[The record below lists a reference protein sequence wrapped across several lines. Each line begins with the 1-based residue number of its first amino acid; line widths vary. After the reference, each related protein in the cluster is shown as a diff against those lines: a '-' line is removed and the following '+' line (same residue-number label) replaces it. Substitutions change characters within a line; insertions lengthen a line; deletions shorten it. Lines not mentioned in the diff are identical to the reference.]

1 MVPTD
6 RRSSV
11 SYPDCWY
18 FLTTCATSRRFRL
31 ISTSLASRSPSLQ
44 RLKYSRSS
52 CALSGFGNVFKESRL
67 KLHYFILCGGRAA
80 GAFTSFPYFLRLR
93 PAHIP
98 ALFPVSGRCPSP
110 HRLSALSACK
120 GIKVIVSVPHTA
132 QNQSC
137 YFFLYGTVLLPEV
150 LPVSPPEPLQR
161 SHIPELR
168 LIPFLFCAC
177 WNIV

>member
-52 CALSGFGNVFKESRL
+52 
-67 KLHYFILCGGRAA
+67 RAA

-98 ALFPVSGRCPSP
+98 ALFPVSGLCPSP

-137 YFFLYGTVLLPEV
+137 YFFLYGTVLRPEV
-150 LPVSPPEPLQR
+150 LPVSPPEPLRR

>member
-1 MVPTD
+1 MP
-6 RRSSV
+6 
-11 SYPDCWY
+11 PAKPA
-18 FLTTCATSRRFRL
+18 ATSVQNIASSTPNIPTSTNFCVSATVCEAPKVRL
-31 ISTSLASRSPSLQ
+31 SNKVCEI
-44 RLKYSRSS
+44 
-52 CALSGFGNVFKESRL
+52 LS
-67 KLHYFILCGGRAA
+67 
-80 GAFTSFPYFLRLR
+80 AFTSFPYFLRLR

-150 LPVSPPEPLQR
+150 LPVSPPEPLRR